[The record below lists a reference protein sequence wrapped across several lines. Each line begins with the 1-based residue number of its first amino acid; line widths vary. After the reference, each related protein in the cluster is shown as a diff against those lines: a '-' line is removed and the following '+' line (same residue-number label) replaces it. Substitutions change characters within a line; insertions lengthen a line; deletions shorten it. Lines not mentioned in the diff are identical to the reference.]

1 MSEKPRRA
9 RPAKDEAERAERRAQ
24 ILAAALDAFA
34 REGYGAT
41 RLEDVAR
48 AAGVAKG
55 TLYLYFPHKQ
65 ALFEA
70 IVKERISPVLLDV
83 GALLAQFPGDTRA
96 LCTLMAEML
105 ISRIIEG
112 PGQAILRL
120 MIAEGP
126 RFPDLAA
133 FHHGEVVSRGLDL
146 VRAVMARGLARG
158 DITSDAAVRFP
169 QLVFAPAMTSVVWN
183 ALFGHLSPLDV
194 RAFVTTYLDVLLRG
208 LGEAPGAPAKGG
220 AI

>member
-1 MSEKPRRA
+1 MNDKPRRA
-9 RPAKDEAERAERRAQ
+9 RPAKDEAERAARRAQ
-24 ILAAALDAFA
+24 ILAAALDAFS

-70 IVKERISPVLLDV
+70 IVTERISPVLFDV
-83 GALLAQFPGDTRA
+83 GALVEAFPGDTRA
-96 LCTLMAEML
+96 LCGLMADML
-105 ISRIIEG
+105 ITRIVEG

-133 FHHGEVVSRGLDL
+133 FHYREVVSRGVAL
-146 VRAVMARGLARG
+146 VRAVMERGLARG

-169 QLVFAPAMTSVVWN
+169 QMVFAPAMTSVVWN

-208 LGEAPGAPAKGG
+208 LGDGSAAAGKGG
-220 AI
+220 AT

>member
-1 MSEKPRRA
+1 MPQTPRRA
-9 RPAKDEAERAERRAQ
+9 RPAKDDKERAARRAD

-34 REGYGAT
+34 SEGYGAT
-41 RLEDVAR
+41 RLDDVAR

-70 IVKERISPVLLDV
+70 IVKERLSPVLLDA

-96 LCTLMAEML
+96 LCGFLAEML
-105 ISRIIEG
+105 ISRVVEG

-126 RFPDLAA
+126 RFPDLAR
-133 FHHGEVVSRGLDL
+133 FHHEEVVTRGLAL

-158 DITSDAAVRFP
+158 DITSDAAMRFP
-169 QLVFAPAMTSVVWN
+169 QMVFAPAMTSVVWN
-183 ALFGHLSPLDV
+183 SLFGHLSPLDV
-194 RAFVTTYLDVLLRG
+194 RAFVTTYMDVLLRG
-208 LGEAPGAPAKGG
+208 LGDRSTASKEGG
-220 AI
+220 AA